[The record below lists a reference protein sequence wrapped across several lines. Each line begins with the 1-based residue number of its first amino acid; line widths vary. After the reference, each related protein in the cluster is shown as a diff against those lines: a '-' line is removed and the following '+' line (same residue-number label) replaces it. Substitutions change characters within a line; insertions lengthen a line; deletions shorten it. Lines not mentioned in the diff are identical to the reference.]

1 MGERH
6 DLPKIKPDEAPSII
20 NYQAGE
26 GAFWGNLVGSIISL
40 TAPAK
45 YRIANILGGTAIGAI
60 WGGLNGKSKQESEA
74 ISGKI
79 VKTPSY
85 WNSGLAAG
93 SMAGWA
99 IHTPLRYLFKTGL
112 TSKTKIA
119 IAALS
124 EIGGATIGSIMRKD
138 SLQRDF
144 DKAVAIRDSNQAKI
158 NQLLNEAAKLTP
170 PAADEVSFKNSV
182 TPEEA
187 AALLEKQAQAPAPT
201 IEKPAPT
208 PQIEKPAHTTHA
220 DKHEPAT
227 SHTDHAMKPEADT
240 AMAMGA

>member
-1 MGERH
+1 MGERT
-6 DLPKIKPDEAPSII
+6 DLPKIKPDEPPSII

-26 GAFWGNLVGSIISL
+26 GAFWGNLAGSIISL

-112 TSKTKIA
+112 TSKTKITLAA
-119 IAALS
+119 IS
-124 EIGGATIGSIMRKD
+124 EVGGAVVGSILRKD

-144 DKAVAIRDSNQAKI
+144 DKAVAIRDANHDKTR
-158 NQLLNEAAKLTP
+158 QLIEAAVASTQAP
-170 PAADEVSFKNSV
+170 TAPATDEAASFKNSV

-187 AALLEKQAQAPAPT
+187 TALLEKQAQAPTPT
-201 IEKPAPT
+201 IEKPAPAR
-208 PQIEKPAHTTHA
+208 QIE
-220 DKHEPAT
+220 
-227 SHTDHAMKPEADT
+227 
-240 AMAMGA
+240 